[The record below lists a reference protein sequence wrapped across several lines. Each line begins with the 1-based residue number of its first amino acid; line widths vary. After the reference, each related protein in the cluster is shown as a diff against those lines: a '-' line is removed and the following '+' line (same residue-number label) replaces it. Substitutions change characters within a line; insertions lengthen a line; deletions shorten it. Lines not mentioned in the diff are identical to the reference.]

1 MRFPL
6 ILILGIGL
14 GLAGCDEPAKK
25 AGDGK
30 KGGKRQHLVE
40 VVTVGAKP
48 LQHKTVR
55 TGSLAARRSVRLF
68 NQEEGR
74 IDQLPVYEGAA
85 VKKGEVLVRLDRR
98 LLIAQMEKATA
109 ARRLAEADLERIKK
123 LARKRITTQEKM
135 DQAETRYSVAQ
146 AEETLVRTRLA
157 YSEIAAPFDGI
168 VTERRVEPGDVA
180 PTHTHLLTLIDPNTL
195 YTKVSVSELMLPRLK
210 VGDAAEVRIDALGD
224 KVWTGKIRR
233 IHPTVDPR
241 TRQGIVEVALDPVPP
256 GARAGQLCRITL
268 RTPALKRKVLPFAAL
283 RRDQQGEYVFVVT
296 DGKAELRR
304 IHSGLRLEDKVEV
317 LDGLSEGDKV
327 VVRGF
332 LDLRPGKRI
341 SVAGD
346 RRKKKGEKRNGKSP
360 SS

>member
-1 MRFPL
+1 MRFPF
-6 ILILGIGL
+6 ILILCFGL
-14 GLAGCDEPAKK
+14 GLAGCDEPAQK
-25 AGDGK
+25 AADSK

-48 LQHKTVR
+48 LRHETVR

-74 IDQLPVYEGAA
+74 IDRLPVYEGAE
-85 VKKGEVLVRLDRR
+85 VKKGQVLVQLDRR
-98 LLIAQMEKATA
+98 LLLAQLEKATA
-109 ARRLAEADLERIKK
+109 ARKLAESDLERIKK

-146 AEETLVRTRLA
+146 AEETLVKTRLA

-168 VTERRVEPGDVA
+168 VTERKVEPGDVA
-180 PTHTHLLTLIDPNTL
+180 PVHSHLLTVIDPNSL

-210 VGDAAEVRIDALGD
+210 QGDTAEVRIDALGD
-224 KVWTGKIRR
+224 KVWTGRIRR
-233 IHPTVDPR
+233 IHPTIDPR
-241 TRQGIVEVALDPVPP
+241 TRLGIVEVALDPVPP

-283 RRDQQGEYVFVVT
+283 RRDKEGEFVYVVV
-296 DGKAELRR
+296 DGKAQVRR
-304 IHSGLRLEDKVEV
+304 VRSGLRLEDKVEV
-317 LDGLSEGDKV
+317 LEGVNEGDKV
-327 VVRGF
+327 VIRGF
-332 LDLRPGKRI
+332 LDLRPNKNVTIAGK
-341 SVAGD
+341 
-346 RRKKKGEKRNGKSP
+346 RKKKAGKRNGKAP